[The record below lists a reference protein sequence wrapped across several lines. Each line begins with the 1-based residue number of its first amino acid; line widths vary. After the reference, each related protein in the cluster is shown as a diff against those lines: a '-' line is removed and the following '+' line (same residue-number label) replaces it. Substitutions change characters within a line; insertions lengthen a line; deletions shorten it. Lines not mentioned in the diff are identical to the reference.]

1 MIQVS
6 TTTILLLV
14 WAGFCFT
21 HALRDFLQMKKVKNW
36 FTEFAH
42 FHWLPMLDERLV
54 MSTFLVLGATS
65 LLVAVFIT

>member
-1 MIQVS
+1 MRVS
-6 TTTILLLV
+6 TAAILLLV

-21 HALRDFLQMKKVKNW
+21 HALRDYLQMRGVKIW

-42 FHWLPMLDERLV
+42 FRWLPMFDERLV

-65 LLVAVFIT
+65 LLVVIFII

>member
-1 MIQVS
+1 MS

-21 HALRDFLQMKKVKNW
+21 HALRDYLQMRGVRMW

-42 FHWLPMLDERLV
+42 FHWLPMFDERLV

-65 LLVAVFIT
+65 LLVAVLII